1 VVQAIMARVFLSHS
15 SKDKPFVRELHRR
28 LKRDGVVCFF
38 DEESIEWGANF
49 VVSLERGIDECEFF
63 VAVLSPEFVQSK
75 WVKLERTSAMADDP
89 AGLERKMRPLLL
101 QACEVPRFLKPIQL
115 IDVSTAALF
124 EENYPRICQSL
135 GGAVRPDPEPPRD
148 RGALPPVTPLPTL
161 YRMPY
166 RSLGGKFVGR
176 VAPLWRVYD
185 QLSQGKTSI
194 VEGVGVVCGAGGLG
208 KTQLAVEYVHRF
220 NCHYPGGV
228 FWVEADQG
236 MAKLVDVL
244 SRSAKIEVDGKRPT
258 ADQLEEIWTELNRR
272 AAILVVLD
280 NFPEREPLEP
290 WLPPSGSIHVVV
302 TTRRRDLTRHP
313 QVSLPLLTVEEGL
326 TLLNSGN
333 RRFGQ
338 EAAALVED
346 VGGLPLALELLR
358 SYLDR
363 RTDVSVAG
371 LRETMVEAGE
381 VALLGEFAREYRDE
395 LPTHHERDVAA
406 TFQVSWQLA
415 CEDGKQ
421 VLRVMSQLA
430 PAPVPL
436 RLLRAVLGWPESPGA
451 RDRLA
456 KATADLWD
464 LSLVD
469 HSETGDPAAHRLIL
483 GFVRHLPE
491 SNSPR
496 PQTVA
501 AVEKEMLRAF
511 DDQDTASFRELEAV
525 VPHAE
530 CLVVREDLAAESA
543 ITITWALGRHHRTW
557 GRYVLAKSFLRDS
570 LSRSERAYAP
580 GHSSIAA
587 SQSNLA
593 AVLQDLGELQ
603 EARDLLRKALASNE
617 ARCAPGHPPIARS
630 QSNLALVLQDLGELE
645 EARDLLRKALA
656 SDEASYAAG
665 HPSIARRQS
674 NLATVLKNLGELQ
687 EAHDLLRKALASDE
701 ANYAAGHPSIA
712 TRQGNL
718 ALVLKDLGELEDA
731 RDLLRKVLASDE
743 ASYAPGHPSIASDQS
758 NLAQVLQDLGELR
771 EARDL
776 LRKALA
782 SDEASYAA
790 GHPSIARGQSNL
802 AMVLKDLGELEE
814 ARDLLKKAYASALSR
829 SGFNHPMTRTFRGN
843 LEGLGRKK
851 DGGD

>member
-1 VVQAIMARVFLSHS
+1 MARVFLSHS

-28 LKRDGVVCFF
+28 LRRDGLVCFF

-49 VVSLERGIDECEFF
+49 VVSLERGIDECEYF

-75 WVKLERTSAMADDP
+75 WVELERTSAMTDDP

-101 QACEVPRFLKPIQL
+101 RPCEVPRFLKPIQL
-115 IDVSTAALF
+115 IDVSSAALF
-124 EENYPRICQSL
+124 EENYPRICGGL
-135 GGAVRPDPEPPRD
+135 GGTVRPDPEAPTD
-148 RGALPPVTPLPTL
+148 RGALPPVTPLPPL

-166 RSLGGKFVGR
+166 RSLGDKFVGR
-176 VAPLWRVYD
+176 VEPLWRVYD
-185 QLSQGKTSI
+185 QLAQGKTSI
-194 VEGVGVVCGAGGLG
+194 VAGVGVVCGAGGLG

-236 MAKLVDVL
+236 IARLIDVL
-244 SRSAKIEVDGKRPT
+244 SRSARVEVDGKRPA
-258 ADQLEEIWTELNRR
+258 ADQLEGIWTELNRR

-290 WLPPSGSIHVVV
+290 WLPPGGSIHVVV

-326 TLLNSGN
+326 ALLNSGN
-333 RRFGQ
+333 RRLGR

-371 LRETMVEAGE
+371 LRQTMAEAGE
-381 VALLGEFAREYRDE
+381 MALLGEFATEYRDE
-395 LPTHHERDVAA
+395 LPTRHERDVAA

-430 PAPVPL
+430 PAWVPL
-436 RLLRAVLGWPESPGA
+436 RLLRAVLGWQESPGA

-456 KATADLWD
+456 KATADLWE

-469 HSETGDPAAHRLIL
+469 RSETGDPSAHRLIL

-491 SNSPR
+491 SDSLR
-496 PQTVA
+496 LQTIA
-501 AVEKEMLRAF
+501 AVEKEMDRAF
-511 DDQDTASFRELEAV
+511 DDQDTASFRELEAA

-530 CLVVREDLAAESA
+530 WLVMRESMASESA
-543 ITITWALGRHHRTW
+543 IRIATALGRHHKTL
-557 GRYVLAKSFLRDS
+557 GRYLLAKSFSRDA
-570 LSRSERAYAP
+570 LSRSERTFAP
-580 GHSSIAA
+580 GHTSIAT

-593 AVLQDLGELQ
+593 TVLLDLGDLQEARDLLRKALASDEVSYAPGHPYIAMRQSNLALVLRDLGELQEARDLLRKALVSNDARYAPGHPYIAMSQSNLASVLRDLGELQEARDLTRKALASDEARYAPGHPSIAKRQSNLAVVLKSLGELQ
-603 EARDLLRKALASNE
+603 EARDLLRKALASDKVRYAPDHPLIA
-617 ARCAPGHPPIARS
+617 AR
-630 QSNLALVLQDLGELE
+630 QF
-645 EARDLLRKALA
+645 
-656 SDEASYAAG
+656 
-665 HPSIARRQS
+665 
-674 NLATVLKNLGELQ
+674 
-687 EAHDLLRKALASDE
+687 
-701 ANYAAGHPSIA
+701 
-712 TRQGNL
+712 NL
-718 ALVLKDLGELEDA
+718 ALVLKDLGELD
-731 RDLLRKVLASDE
+731 
-743 ASYAPGHPSIASDQS
+743 
-758 NLAQVLQDLGELR
+758 

-776 LRKALA
+776 L
-782 SDEASYAA
+782 
-790 GHPSIARGQSNL
+790 QQ
-802 AMVLKDLGELEE
+802 
-814 ARDLLKKAYASALSR
+814 AYASALSR
-829 SGFNHPMTRTFRGN
+829 LGSNHLLTRNIRASLKG
-843 LEGLGRKK
+843 LEGK
-851 DGGD
+851 

>member
-1 VVQAIMARVFLSHS
+1 VAENLRYFRVVQATMARVFLSHS

-28 LKRDGVVCFF
+28 LSRDGVVCFF

-75 WVKLERTSAMADDP
+75 WVELERTSAMADDP
-89 AGLERKMRPLLL
+89 AGLKRRMRPLLL
-101 QACEVPRFLKPIQL
+101 RPCDVPRFLKPIQL
-115 IDVSTAALF
+115 IDVSSTALF
-124 EENYPRICQSL
+124 EENYPRICQGL
-135 GGAVRPDPEPPRD
+135 GGSVRSDPEPPTD
-148 RGALPPVTPLPTL
+148 RGVLPPVTPLPSL
-161 YRMPY
+161 HRMPY
-166 RSLGGKFVGR
+166 RSLGDKFVAR
-176 VAPLWRVYD
+176 VEALWRVYD

-194 VEGVGVVCGAGGLG
+194 VAGVGVVCGAGGLG

-228 FWVEADQG
+228 FWVESDQG
-236 MAKLVDVL
+236 IARLIDVL
-244 SRSAKIEVDGKRPT
+244 SRSARIEVDGRRPT
-258 ADQLEEIWTELNRR
+258 ADQVEEIWTELNRR

-290 WLPPSGSIHVVV
+290 WLPPGGSIHVVV

-326 TLLNSGN
+326 DLLNSGN
-333 RRFGQ
+333 RCFGQ

-358 SYLDR
+358 GYLDR

-371 LRETMVEAGE
+371 LRQTMAEAGE
-381 VALLGEFAREYRDE
+381 VALLGEFASEYRDE

-436 RLLRAVLGWPESPGA
+436 RLLRAVLGWQESPGA

-456 KATADLWD
+456 KAIADLWE

-469 HSETGDPAAHRLIL
+469 RSETGEPAAHRLIL

-491 SNSPR
+491 SDSLR
-496 PQTVA
+496 LQTVA
-501 AVEKEMLRAF
+501 AVEKEMDRTF

-525 VPHAE
+525 LPHAE
-530 CLVVREDLAAESA
+530 WLVMREDLAAESA
-543 ITITWALGRHHRTW
+543 IEIATDLGRHHKAW
-557 GRYVLAKSFLRDS
+557 GRYLPAKSFCRDA

-580 GHSSIAA
+580 GHPSIARR
-587 SQSNLA
+587 QSDLA
-593 AVLQDLGELQ
+593 LVLRNLGEPE
-603 EARDLLRKALASNE
+603 EARDLLRKALASDE
-617 ARCAPGHPPIARS
+617 ASYAPGHPTIAISQSNLAAVLKDLGELEEARGLLCQALAS
-630 QSNLALVLQDLGELE
+630 DQASYAPGHPSIAIRQSNLALVLRDLGELEEARDLLRKALASAEASFAPGHPHIAISQSNLATVLKDLGELEGARDLLRKALVSAEASYAPGHPSIAIRQSNLALVLQDLGELE
-645 EARDLLRKALA
+645 EARDLLKR
-656 SDEASYAAG
+656 
-665 HPSIARRQS
+665 
-674 NLATVLKNLGELQ
+674 
-687 EAHDLLRKALASDE
+687 
-701 ANYAAGHPSIA
+701 
-712 TRQGNL
+712 
-718 ALVLKDLGELEDA
+718 
-731 RDLLRKVLASDE
+731 
-743 ASYAPGHPSIASDQS
+743 
-758 NLAQVLQDLGELR
+758 
-771 EARDL
+771 
-776 LRKALA
+776 
-782 SDEASYAA
+782 
-790 GHPSIARGQSNL
+790 
-802 AMVLKDLGELEE
+802 
-814 ARDLLKKAYASALSR
+814 AYATALSR
-829 SGFNHPMTRTFRGN
+829 LGFNHPTTQTIREN
-843 LEGLGRKK
+843 LEGLESDE

>member
-1 VVQAIMARVFLSHS
+1 MVARVFLSHS

-28 LKRDGVVCFF
+28 LSRDGLVCFF
-38 DEESIEWGANF
+38 DEKSIEWGENF

-63 VAVLSPEFVQSK
+63 VAVRSPEFVQSK
-75 WVKLERTSAMADDP
+75 WVELERTSAMANDP
-89 AGLERKMRPLLL
+89 AGMKRKMRPLLL
-101 QACEVPRFLKPIQL
+101 RPCGVPRFLKPIQL
-115 IDVSTAALF
+115 IDVSSAALF
-124 EENYPRICQSL
+124 EENYPRICQEL
-135 GGAVRPDPEPPRD
+135 GGTVRSDPEAPTD
-148 RGALPPVTPLPTL
+148 RGALPPVTPLPPL

-166 RSLGGKFVGR
+166 RSLGDKFIGR
-176 VAPLWRVYD
+176 IEPLWRVYD

-236 MAKLVDVL
+236 IARLIDVL
-244 SRSAKIEVDGKRPT
+244 SRSAQIEVDGKRPA

-313 QVSLPLLTVEEGL
+313 QVSLPLLTTEEGL
-326 TLLNSGN
+326 ALLNSGN
-333 RRFGQ
+333 RRFGH

-363 RTDVSVAG
+363 RPDVSVAG
-371 LRETMVEAGE
+371 LRQTMAEAGE

-395 LPTHHERDVAA
+395 LPTRHERDVAA
-406 TFQVSWQLA
+406 TFHVSWQLA

-436 RLLRAVLGWPESPGA
+436 RLLRKVLGWQESPGA

-456 KATADLWD
+456 KAIADLWD

-469 HSETGDPAAHRLIL
+469 RSETGDPAAHRLIL

-491 SNSPR
+491 SDSLWL
-496 PQTVA
+496 QTIA
-501 AVEKEMLRAF
+501 AVEKEVGRAF
-511 DDQDTASFRELEAV
+511 DDQDTASFQELEAV
-525 VPHAE
+525 LPHAE
-530 CLVVREDLAAESA
+530 WLVVREDLAAESA
-543 ITITWALGRHHRTW
+543 ITITTALGWHHRAW
-557 GRYVLAKSFLRDS
+557 GRYLLARSFFRDS
-570 LSRSERAYAP
+570 LSRSERTCAP
-580 GHSSIAA
+580 GDPSIAIR
-587 SQSNLA
+587 QSNLA
-593 AVLQDLGELQ
+593 AALKDLGELE
-603 EARDLLRKALASNE
+603 EARDLLRKALASDE
-617 ARCAPGHPPIARS
+617 ASYAPGHPTIANRQCNLAGVLKDLGELEESRDLLRKALAWAETGYAPGHPFIATS
-630 QSNLALVLQDLGELE
+630 QSNLALVLQDLGELHAARDLLRKALASDEVSYAPGHPFIAIRQSNLAVVLKDLEELE

-665 HPSIARRQS
+665 HPSIARSQS
-674 NLATVLKNLGELQ
+674 NLATVLGDLGKLE
-687 EAHDLLRKALASDE
+687 EARDLLCKALASDE
-701 ANYAAGHPSIA
+701 
-712 TRQGNL
+712 
-718 ALVLKDLGELEDA
+718 V
-731 RDLLRKVLASDE
+731 
-743 ASYAPGHPSIASDQS
+743 SYAPGHPSIAISQS
-758 NLAQVLQDLGELR
+758 NLAT
-771 EARDL
+771 
-776 LRKALA
+776 
-782 SDEASYAA
+782 
-790 GHPSIARGQSNL
+790 
-802 AMVLKDLGELEE
+802 VLKDLGELQE
-814 ARDLLKKAYASALSR
+814 ARDLARKAYATTLCRLGSD
-829 SGFNHPMTRTFRGN
+829 HPLTRKFRAN
-843 LEGLGRKK
+843 LGVLDGED
-851 DGGD
+851 DGGGD

>member
-1 VVQAIMARVFLSHS
+1 MKNVDTTAAWNLRYFRVVQATMARVFLSHS
-15 SKDKPFVRELHRR
+15 SKDKEFVRELHRR
-28 LKRDGVVCFF
+28 LSRDGLTCFF
-38 DEESIEWGANF
+38 DEESIEWGDNF

-75 WVKLERTSAMADDP
+75 WVELERTSAMADDP

-101 QACEVPRFLKPIQL
+101 RPCEVPRFLKPIQL
-115 IDVSTAALF
+115 IDVSSAALF
-124 EENYPRICQSL
+124 EENYPRICQDL
-135 GGAVRPDPEPPRD
+135 GGTVRPDPEPPTD
-148 RGALPPVTPLPTL
+148 RSTLPPVTPLPQL

-176 VAPLWRVYD
+176 IEPLWRVYD

-236 MAKLVDVL
+236 IARLIDVL
-244 SRSAKIEVDGKRPT
+244 SRSAQVEVDGKRPA
-258 ADQLEEIWTELNRR
+258 ADQLEGIWTELNRR

-326 TLLNSGN
+326 ALLNSGT
-333 RRFGQ
+333 RRFGH

-363 RTDVSVAG
+363 RTDVSVAS
-371 LRETMVEAGE
+371 LRGVMAEAGE

-456 KATADLWD
+456 KAIADLWE

-469 HSETGDPAAHRLIL
+469 RSETGEPAAHRLIL

-491 SNSPR
+491 SDSPWL
-496 PQTVA
+496 QTVA
-501 AVEKEMLRAF
+501 AVEKEMSRAF
-511 DDQDTASFRELEAV
+511 DDRDTSALRELEAV
-525 VPHAE
+525 LPHAE
-530 CLVVREDLAAESA
+530 WLVVREDLAAESA
-543 ITITWALGRHHRTW
+543 ITIATALGRHHRTL
-557 GRYVLAKSFLRDS
+557 GRYLVAKSFYRDA
-570 LSRSERAYAP
+570 LSRSERAYES
-580 GHSSIAA
+580 GHPSIATR
-587 SQSNLA
+587 QSNLA

-603 EARDLLRKALASNE
+603 EARDLLRRVLASDE
-617 ARCAPGHPPIARS
+617 AGCAPGHPAIALS
-630 QSNLALVLQDLGELE
+630 QSNLATVLGDLGELE

-656 SDEASYAAG
+656 SDEASYA
-665 HPSIARRQS
+665 PS
-674 NLATVLKNLGELQ
+674 
-687 EAHDLLRKALASDE
+687 
-701 ANYAAGHPSIA
+701 HPSIA
-712 TRQGNL
+712 TRQSNL
-718 ALVLKDLGELEDA
+718 AL
-731 RDLLRKVLASDE
+731 
-743 ASYAPGHPSIASDQS
+743 
-758 NLAQVLQDLGELR
+758 
-771 EARDL
+771 
-776 LRKALA
+776 
-782 SDEASYAA
+782 
-790 GHPSIARGQSNL
+790 
-802 AMVLKDLGELEE
+802 VLKDLGELEE
-814 ARDLLKKAYASALSR
+814 ARDLLRKANAAALLR
-829 SGFNHPMTRTFRGN
+829 LGFNHPLTRTFRTN
-843 LEGLGRKK
+843 LSSLEGKQGS
-851 DGGD
+851 GD

>member
-1 VVQAIMARVFLSHS
+1 MALVFLSHS
-15 SKDKPFVRELHRR
+15 SKDKVFVRELHRR
-28 LKRDGVVCFF
+28 LSRDGVVCFF
-38 DEESIEWGANF
+38 DEESIEWGENF

-75 WVKLERTSAMADDP
+75 WVELERTSAMADDP
-89 AGLERKMRPLLL
+89 AGLKRKIRPLLL
-101 QACEVPRFLKPIQL
+101 RPCEVPRFLKPIQL
-115 IDVSTAALF
+115 IDVSSEALF
-124 EENYPRICQSL
+124 EENYPRICQGL
-135 GGAVRPDPEPPRD
+135 GGTVRSDPEAPTD
-148 RGALPPVTPLPTL
+148 RNALPPVTPLPPL

-166 RSLGGKFVGR
+166 RSLGGKFIGR

-236 MAKLVDVL
+236 IARLIDVL
-244 SRSAKIEVDGKRPT
+244 SRTAKIEVDGKRPM
-258 ADQLEEIWTELNRR
+258 ADQLEGIWTELNRR

-290 WLPPSGSIHVVV
+290 WLPPGGSIHVLV

-326 TLLNSGN
+326 ALLNSGH
-333 RRFGQ
+333 RRFGR

-363 RTDVSVAG
+363 RPDISVAG
-371 LRETMVEAGE
+371 LRQTMVEAGE
-381 VALLGEFAREYRDE
+381 VALLGEFAAEYRDE
-395 LPTHHERDVAA
+395 FPTRHERDVAA

-436 RLLRAVLGWPESPGA
+436 RLLRAVLGWRESPGA

-469 HSETGDPAAHRLIL
+469 RSETGGPAAHRLIL

-491 SNSPR
+491 SDSLR

-501 AVEKEMLRAF
+501 AVEKEMSRAF
-511 DDQDTASFRELEAV
+511 DDQDTASFQELEAV

-530 CLVVREDLAAESA
+530 WLVVREDLAAESA
-543 ITITWALGRHHRTW
+543 IGIATALGWHHGTW
-557 GRYVLAKSFLRDS
+557 GRFLSSKSFYRDA
-570 LSRSERAYAP
+570 LNRSERSYAP
-580 GHSSIAA
+580 GHPSIAE

-593 AVLQDLGELQ
+593 LVLSDLGELE
-603 EARDLLRKALASNE
+603 EARDLLRQALASDE
-617 ARCAPGHPPIARS
+617 ASYAAGHPSIAID
-630 QSNLALVLQDLGELE
+630 QSILALVLQDLGELE

-656 SDEASYAAG
+656 SDEASYA
-665 HPSIARRQS
+665 
-674 NLATVLKNLGELQ
+674 V
-687 EAHDLLRKALASDE
+687 
-701 ANYAAGHPSIA
+701 GHPSIA
-712 TRQGNL
+712 TRQSNL
-718 ALVLKDLGELEDA
+718 ALVLSDLGELE
-731 RDLLRKVLASDE
+731 
-743 ASYAPGHPSIASDQS
+743 
-758 NLAQVLQDLGELR
+758 

-776 LRKALA
+776 LRQALA

-790 GHPSIARGQSNL
+790 GHPSIAIDQSNL
-802 AMVLKDLGELEE
+802 ATVLMDLGEPREARDLQRKALASAEASYAPGHPSIAISQSNLATVLADLGELREACDLLRQALASDEASYAPGHPSIARSQSNLATVLKDLGELEE
-814 ARDLLKKAYASALSR
+814 ARDRLKKAHATALAR
-829 SGFNHPMTRTFRGN
+829 LGFSHPRTRKIRAN
-843 LEGLGRKK
+843 LEGLEG
-851 DGGD
+851 GGD

>member
-1 VVQAIMARVFLSHS
+1 MARTFLSHS

-28 LKRDGVVCFF
+28 LRRDGVVCFL
-38 DEESIEWGANF
+38 DEKSIEWGENF

-75 WVKLERTSAMADDP
+75 WVELERTSAMADDP
-89 AGLERKMRPLLL
+89 AGLKQKIRPLLL
-101 QACEVPRFLKPIQL
+101 RPCSVPRFLKPIQL
-115 IDVSTAALF
+115 IDVSTATLF
-124 EENYPRICQSL
+124 EENYPRICQGL
-135 GGAVRPDPEPPRD
+135 GGTVRPDPEPPTD
-148 RGALPPVTPLPTL
+148 RGTLPPVTPLPPL

-166 RSLGGKFVGR
+166 RSLGDKFIGR
-176 VAPLWRVYD
+176 VEPLWQVYD

-220 NCHYPGGV
+220 NRHYPGGV

-236 MAKLVDVL
+236 IARLIDVL
-244 SRSAKIEVDGKRPT
+244 SRSAKIEVDGKRP
-258 ADQLEEIWTELNRR
+258 AAEQLEEIWTELNRR

-313 QVSLPLLTVEEGL
+313 QVSLPLLTVKEGL
-326 TLLNSGN
+326 ALLNSGN
-333 RRFGQ
+333 RRFGH

-358 SYLDR
+358 SSLDR

-371 LRETMVEAGE
+371 LRHTMAEAGE
-381 VALLGEFAREYRDE
+381 VALLGEFASEYHDE

-436 RLLRAVLGWPESPGA
+436 RLLRAVLGWQESPGA
-451 RDRLA
+451 RDRMA
-456 KATADLWD
+456 KAIADLWD

-469 HSETGDPAAHRLIL
+469 RSKTGDPAAHRLIL

-491 SNSPR
+491 SDSLR
-496 PQTVA
+496 LQTVA
-501 AVEKEMLRAF
+501 AVEKEMDRAF
-511 DDQDTASFRELEAV
+511 DDHDTASFRELEAV
-525 VPHAE
+525 LPHAE
-530 CLVVREDLAAESA
+530 RLVACRDLASESA
-543 ITITWALGRHHRTW
+543 ITITTALGRHHRTW
-557 GRYVLAKSFLRDS
+557 GRYLLAESFFRDA
-570 LSRSERAYAP
+570 LSRSERTYAP
-580 GHSSIAA
+580 GHPNIAT

-593 AVLQDLGELQ
+593 TVLG
-603 EARDLLRKALASNE
+603 
-617 ARCAPGHPPIARS
+617 
-630 QSNLALVLQDLGELE
+630 DLGELE

-665 HPSIARRQS
+665 HPSIAIRQS
-674 NLATVLKNLGELQ
+674 NLALVLKELGELK
-687 EAHDLLRKALASDE
+687 EARDLLRKALASVE
-701 ANYAAGHPSIA
+701 ASYEPGHPYIA
-712 TRQGNL
+712 ISQSNL
-718 ALVLKDLGELEDA
+718 AAVLKDLEEL
-731 RDLLRKVLASDE
+731 
-743 ASYAPGHPSIASDQS
+743 G
-758 NLAQVLQDLGELR
+758 

-782 SDEASYAA
+782 SDQASYGPGHPCIATSQSNLA
-790 GHPSIARGQSNL
+790 TVLSGLGELEEACDLARKALASDEARYTPGHPSIAIRQSNL
-802 AMVLKDLGELEE
+802 ALVLKDLGEVEE
-814 ARDLLKKAYASALSR
+814 ARDLLKKAYATELSR
-829 SGFNHPMTRTFRGN
+829 LGFEHPTTRKFRAN
-843 LEGLGRKK
+843 LRSLEGK
-851 DGGD
+851 

>member
-1 VVQAIMARVFLSHS
+1 MARVFLSHS
-15 SKDKPFVRELHRR
+15 SKDKVFVRELHRR
-28 LKRDGVVCFF
+28 LRRDGLTCFF
-38 DEESIEWGANF
+38 DEKSIEWGENF

-75 WVKLERTSAMADDP
+75 WVELERTSAMADDP
-89 AGLERKMRPLLL
+89 AGLKRKMRPLLL
-101 QACEVPRFLKPIQL
+101 RPCEVPRFLKPSQL

-124 EENYPRICQSL
+124 EENYPRICQRL
-135 GGAVRPDPEPPRD
+135 GGTVRPDPEPPTD
-148 RGALPPVTPLPTL
+148 RGVLPPVTPLPPL
-161 YRMPY
+161 YRMPD
-166 RSLGGKFVGR
+166 RSLEDKFIGR
-176 VAPLWRVYD
+176 VEPLWRVYD
-185 QLSQGKTSI
+185 QLSRGKTSI
-194 VEGVGVVCGAGGLG
+194 VAGVGVVCGAGGLG

-236 MAKLVDVL
+236 IARLIDVL
-244 SRSAKIEVDGKRPT
+244 SRSARVEVDGKRPV

-313 QVSLPLLTVEEGL
+313 QVFLPLLTVEEGL
-326 TLLNSGN
+326 ALLNSGN

-338 EAAALVED
+338 EAEALVED

-371 LRETMVEAGE
+371 LRQTMVEAGE
-381 VALLGEFAREYRDE
+381 MALLGEFATEYRDE

-406 TFQVSWQLA
+406 TFQVSWQLG

-436 RLLRAVLGWPESPGA
+436 RLLRAVLGWQESPGA
-451 RDRLA
+451 RDRLG
-456 KATADLWD
+456 KAIADLWE

-469 HSETGDPAAHRLIL
+469 RSETGEPAAHRLIL

-491 SNSPR
+491 SDSLR
-496 PQTVA
+496 LQTVA
-501 AVEKEMLRAF
+501 AVEKEMGRAF
-511 DDQDTASFRELEAV
+511 DEQDTASLQELEAV

-530 CLVVREDLAAESA
+530 WLVMRGNLAAESMIMIA
-543 ITITWALGRHHRTW
+543 TDLGRHHETW
-557 GRYVLAKSFLRDS
+557 GRYLPAKFFWRDS
-570 LSRSERAYAP
+570 LSRSERIYGP
-580 GHSSIAA
+580 GHPITAR

-593 AVLQDLGELQ
+593 TVLQDLGELE
-603 EARDLLRKALASNE
+603 EARALLRKALASVE
-617 ARCAPGHPPIARS
+617 AIYATGHPSIARS
-630 QSNLALVLQDLGELE
+630 QSNLATVLQDLGELEEARALLRKALASDEASYAAGHPSIAKRQSNLATVLGDLGELEEARDLLHKALASDEASYATGHPYIAIGQSNLATVLQDLGELE

-656 SDEASYAAG
+656 S
-665 HPSIARRQS
+665 
-674 NLATVLKNLGELQ
+674 N
-687 EAHDLLRKALASDE
+687 
-701 ANYAAGHPSIA
+701 
-712 TRQGNL
+712 
-718 ALVLKDLGELEDA
+718 
-731 RDLLRKVLASDE
+731 E
-743 ASYAPGHPSIASDQS
+743 ASYAPGHPYIAIGQS
-758 NLAQVLQDLGELR
+758 NLATVLQGLGELQ

-782 SDEASYAA
+782 SNEASYAP
-790 GHPSIARGQSNL
+790 GHPTIATRQSNL
-802 AMVLKDLGELEE
+802 AMVLKDLGKLEE
-814 ARDLLKKAYASALSR
+814 ARDLLKKAYATALAR
-829 SGFNHPMTRTFRGN
+829 LGFNHPTTRTIRAHLRS
-843 LEGLGRKK
+843 LEGK
-851 DGGD
+851 

>member
-1 VVQAIMARVFLSHS
+1 MARVFLSYS
-15 SKDKPFVRELHRR
+15 SKDKVFVRELHRR
-28 LKRDGVVCFF
+28 LRRDGLSCFF
-38 DEESIEWGANF
+38 DEESIEWGENF
-49 VVSLERGIDECEFF
+49 VVSLERGIDESEFF

-75 WVKLERTSAMADDP
+75 WVELERTSAVADDP
-89 AGLERKMRPLLL
+89 AGLKRKIRPLLL
-101 QACEVPRFLKPIQL
+101 RPCEVPRFLKPIQL
-115 IDVSTAALF
+115 VDVSTAALF
-124 EENYPRICQSL
+124 EQNYPRICGGL
-135 GGAVRPDPEPPRD
+135 GGTVRPDPKPPTD
-148 RGALPPVTPLPTL
+148 RGALPPVTPLPPL

-166 RSLGGKFVGR
+166 RSLGEKFVGR
-176 VAPLWRVYD
+176 VEPLWRVYD
-185 QLSQGKTSI
+185 QLAQGKTSI

-236 MAKLVDVL
+236 IARLIDVL
-244 SRSAKIEVDGKRPT
+244 SRSAQIEVDGKRPA

-313 QVSLPLLTVEEGL
+313 QVSLPLLTVAEGL
-326 TLLNSGN
+326 ALLNSGN

-338 EAAALVED
+338 EAEALVED

-371 LRETMVEAGE
+371 LREALAEAGE
-381 VALLGEFAREYRDE
+381 VALLGEFASEYHDE

-436 RLLRAVLGWPESPGA
+436 RLLRAVLGWQESPGA

-456 KATADLWD
+456 KAIADLWD

-469 HSETGDPAAHRLIL
+469 RSKTGDPAAHRLIL

-491 SNSPR
+491 SDSLR
-496 PQTVA
+496 LQTVA
-501 AVEKEMLRAF
+501 AVEKEMDRAF
-511 DDQDTASFRELEAV
+511 DDHDTASFRELEAV
-525 VPHAE
+525 LPHAE
-530 CLVVREDLAAESA
+530 WLVACRDLASESA
-543 ITITWALGRHHRTW
+543 ITITTALGRHHRTW
-557 GRYVLAKSFLRDS
+557 GRYLLAESFFRDA
-570 LSRSERAYAP
+570 LSRSERTYAP
-580 GHSSIAA
+580 GHPNIAT

-593 AVLQDLGELQ
+593 TVLG
-603 EARDLLRKALASNE
+603 
-617 ARCAPGHPPIARS
+617 
-630 QSNLALVLQDLGELE
+630 DLGELE

-656 SDEASYAAG
+656 SDQASYAAG
-665 HPSIARRQS
+665 HPSIAIRQS
-674 NLATVLKNLGELQ
+674 NLALVLKELGELK
-687 EAHDLLRKALASDE
+687 EARDLLRKALASVE
-701 ANYAAGHPSIA
+701 ASYEPGHPYIA
-712 TRQGNL
+712 ISQSNL
-718 ALVLKDLGELEDA
+718 AAVLKDLEEL
-731 RDLLRKVLASDE
+731 
-743 ASYAPGHPSIASDQS
+743 G
-758 NLAQVLQDLGELR
+758 

-782 SDEASYAA
+782 SDQASYGPGHPCIATSQSNLA
-790 GHPSIARGQSNL
+790 TVLSGLGELEEACDLARKALASDEARYTPGHPSIAIRQSNL
-802 AMVLKDLGELEE
+802 ALVLKDLGEVEE
-814 ARDLLKKAYASALSR
+814 ARSAQ
-829 SGFNHPMTRTFRGN
+829 
-843 LEGLGRKK
+843 EGLRDRALPVGLRTP
-851 DGGD
+851 DSA